1 MIRSIF
7 FNAMNLM
14 AYYYHIIC
22 IFEVSLKLIQ
32 LIFHNAKHMVALKLK
47 IIVVAFNKI
56 KFNDEI
62 YTYEGCL
69 K

>member
-1 MIRSIF
+1 MYFRSKFKI
-7 FNAMNLM
+7 NS
-14 AYYYHIIC
+14 I
-22 IFEVSLKLIQ
+22 
-32 LIFHNAKHMVALKLK
+32 IFHNAKHMVALKLK